1 MSIVV
6 TGATGHF
13 GRLVVENLLERGVP
27 AEQIVAAGRRIDQLK
42 DLADR
47 GVQVRAIDFNDPA
60 SLREAFAGAQKA
72 LLISGTEV
80 GQRTTHHQNVIDAA
94 RDAGVGLLAYTSVAN
109 ADSTTLQLAADHQAT
124 EAALRA
130 SGVPF
135 TLLRN
140 SWYLEN
146 YTGQIESYLQHG
158 VVIGAAGDGRVSA
171 AARADYATAAAAVLT
186 ADGQEGR
193 VYELGG
199 DQAFTMAELAA
210 QISAASGQ
218 DVVYRD
224 LTVDAYAQL
233 LIDAGLPEPVAAMI
247 ADNDRGV
254 SQGNLLVTSGD
265 LSRLIGRP
273 TTSLAAAVAAA
284 LD

>member
-6 TGATGHF
+6 TGATGHL
-13 GRLVVENLLERGVP
+13 GRLVIEDLLAGGV
-27 AEQIVAAGRRIDQLK
+27 AAQTIVAGGRRLDEVK

-60 SLREAFAGAQKA
+60 TLREAFAGAQKV
-72 LLISGTEV
+72 LLVSGNAV
-80 GQRTTHHQNVIDAA
+80 GQRVGQHKNAIDAA
-94 RDAGVGLLAYTSVAN
+94 QDTGVALLVYTSVAN
-109 ADSTTLQLAADHQAT
+109 ADRTTLRLAADHKAT
-124 EAALRA
+124 EVALRA

-146 YTGQIESYLQHG
+146 YTGQIEAYLQRG
-158 VVIGAAGDGRVSA
+158 VIPGAAGDGPISA
-171 AARADYATAAAAVLT
+171 ATRADYAAAAAAVLT
-186 ADGQEGR
+186 ADGQEDR

-199 DQAFTMAELAA
+199 DQAFIMAELAA
-210 QISAASGQ
+210 QISTASGRE
-218 DVVYRD
+218 VAYRD
-224 LTVDAYAQL
+224 LTVDAYTRL
-233 LIDAGLPEPVAAMI
+233 LVEAGLPETYAAAL

-254 SQGNLLVTSGD
+254 AHGDLLVTSGD

-273 TTSLAAAVAAA
+273 ITSLTDAVTAA
-284 LD
+284 LR